1 MLKTLKAL
9 QNRIDKLE
17 AAGASQVTGRN
28 GQAAVT
34 LGNNVFRDIE
44 DGKAFI
50 NLKVG
55 SNLDDFNFGVFTD
68 PLAILNRINS
78 SLTND
83 YSDLK
88 EVSVRSS
95 MKMSVGEQNLMQAM
109 QIAMPKIFMG
119 STAKDKIFTGFS
131 GKGKAAKNTQ
141 GRFANCKTFKDWEDD
156 QRKDGIKFRII
167 DHLPHIREELYSDID
182 LALLH
187 KPEAKVL
194 ALQLMT
200 ISIAFI
206 EHLCEFISDAFREVN
221 RGLDATDSQSWDLVC
236 FVVQQ
241 VFQSS
246 FEKARRS
253 VGSGAADPKNRLT
266 FGAHLLLASIRMVHA
281 ARLLQSKK

>member
-1 MLKTLKAL
+1 MLKALEAL

-34 LGNNVFRDIE
+34 LGNHVFRDIE
-44 DGKAFI
+44 DVKAFI

-95 MKMSVGEQNLMQAM
+95 MRMSVGEQNLMQAM

-119 STAKDKIFTGFS
+119 SAAKDKIFTGFS

-141 GRFANCKTFKDWEDD
+141 GRFANCKTFKDYFSRERSFCTTH
-156 QRKDGIKFRII
+156 QTSKSY
-167 DHLPHIREELYSDID
+167 HLIYDTYQKYKHIYITPGKTD
-182 LALLH
+182 L
-187 KPEAKVL
+187 
-194 ALQLMT
+194 
-200 ISIAFI
+200 
-206 EHLCEFISDAFREVN
+206 
-221 RGLDATDSQSWDLVC
+221 
-236 FVVQQ
+236 
-241 VFQSS
+241 
-246 FEKARRS
+246 
-253 VGSGAADPKNRLT
+253 
-266 FGAHLLLASIRMVHA
+266 
-281 ARLLQSKK
+281 